1 MTVPT
6 QSATTAASL
15 PGGTSL
21 VIYLNGR
28 LVPKEQAVVSVFDHG
43 LLYGDGVFEGIRAY
57 NGRVFR
63 LKEHLERLYRSAR
76 AIVLEIGLPIAEMEK
91 AVLDTLRANNLRDAY
106 IRLVVTRGVGDLG
119 LDPKKCP
126 KATVFIIADRIALY
140 PPECY
145 TDGLEVNTVSTRRN
159 SSQALNPNIK
169 SLNYLNNILAKIEA
183 GLSGAREAIMLSL
196 EGYVAE
202 CTGDNIFF
210 IKGNRLVTPPT
221 VAGALEGITRAV
233 VWDLASVAGLA
244 PEEMLFTPFDL
255 FTADEVFLTG
265 TAAEVIPVV
274 RIDARTI
281 GAGRPGPKTQKL
293 IQAFRELAAR
303 EGTPI

>member
-1 MTVPT
+1 MNTEAKSVLAPR
-6 QSATTAASL
+6 L
-15 PGGTSL
+15 PGGPSL
-21 VIYLNGR
+21 QIYLNGT
-28 LVPKEQAVVSVFDHG
+28 LVPKEKAVLSVFDHG

-63 LKEHLERLYRSAR
+63 LKEHLDRLYRSAQ
-76 AIVLEIGLPIAEMEK
+76 AILLDIGMTADQMEG
-91 AVLDTLRANNLRDAY
+91 AVLQTLRANDLRDAY

-126 KATVFIIADRIALY
+126 RPTVFIIADKIALY
-140 PPECY
+140 PKECY
-145 TDGLEVNTVSTRRN
+145 TQGLEVNTVSTRRN

-183 GLSGAREAIMLSL
+183 GVSGAREAIMLSL

-210 IKGNRLVTPPT
+210 VKGHRLVTPPSA
-221 VAGALEGITRAV
+221 AGALEGITRGAV
-233 VWDLASVAGLA
+233 MALATTVGLGV
-244 PEEMLFTPFDL
+244 EERLFTTFDL
-255 FTADEVFLTG
+255 YTADEVFLTG

-274 RIDARTI
+274 QIDARPI
-281 GAGRPGPKTQKL
+281 GTGKPGPQTQRLIEAFHTLTQK
-293 IQAFRELAAR
+293 
-303 EGTPI
+303 EGVPI